1 MKQLKGVPAAPGLA
15 VGNVRLI
22 EEPEIGISRTV
33 STPRGEWALYEAACI
48 LAKEDL
54 SEIIER
60 ANPHDAEILNFQ
72 QMVLDD
78 KGFNTAVQEAI
89 ENGSNCAVAVETAA
103 AKYAKKL
110 MDTGDA
116 YISARTVDLQDI
128 SRRVVSILNGAPKTR
143 LTLTEPAIVLAR
155 EIMPSDLVITD
166 KALILGFITE
176 EGSAQGHAAII
187 ARTMG
192 IPAIVAVGEAF
203 SAIVEGG
210 TAAIDGSTGE
220 IYANP
225 NEATTARFLHRI
237 NLAKR
242 RYLSLEKL
250 KQTPCISKD
259 GISFSMLA
267 NCSSEADIEDA
278 VAHGAEGVGLLR
290 SEFLFMRQE
299 GIPNEEDQYLFYKGC
314 LEKANGY
321 PVTVRTFDIGADK
334 QVAGISLPKED
345 NPALGLRGLRLSLA
359 QTNLFKQQIRALLR
373 AGVHGT
379 LKVMFPMV
387 AEPAEFDTAMA
398 FIAEV
403 KAELDAEKA
412 PYSKDIAWGVMI
424 ETPAAAL
431 LAEEFAQK
439 ADFFSI
445 GTNDLTQ
452 YTLAADR
459 ANTAV
464 APYYNTLS
472 PAVLKLIEL
481 TVQAAE
487 KHSCPVSVCG
497 ESAADEQIA
506 LQYARMGIR
515 CFSIAGT
522 SLLYVKETL
531 MEHAINETRE

>member
-1 MKQLKGVPAAPGLA
+1 MKEIKGTPAASGLA
-15 VGNVRLI
+15 VGKVRII
-22 EEPEIGISRTV
+22 EEQEVGISRTV
-33 STPRGEWALYEAACI
+33 STPRGEWALYEAARI

-60 ANPHDAEILNFQ
+60 ASEEDAEILSFQ
-72 QMVLDD
+72 RMVLDD
-78 KGFNTAVQEAI
+78 KGFNTAVQDAI
-89 ENGSNCAVAVETAA
+89 EQGNNCAEAVETAA

-110 MDTGDA
+110 MDTGNA
-116 YISARTVDLQDI
+116 YISARTADLQDI
-128 SRRVVSILNGAPKTR
+128 SRRVVNILNGAPKTR
-143 LTLTEPAIVLAR
+143 LTLTEPAIVVAR
-155 EIMPSDLVITD
+155 EIMPSDLVISD
-166 KALILGFITE
+166 KNFILGFITE

-192 IPAIVAVGEAF
+192 IPAIVAAGGGCADIAEGETIAM
-203 SAIVEGG
+203 
-210 TAAIDGSTGE
+210 DGSTGE
-220 IYANP
+220 IYASP

-250 KQTPCISKD
+250 KQTPCVSKD

-267 NCSSEADIEDA
+267 NCSSEEDIEHA
-278 VAHGAEGVGLLR
+278 IQQGAEGVGLLR

-299 GIPNEEDQYLFYKGC
+299 GAPGEEDQFLFYKGC
-314 LEKANGY
+314 LSKAKGY

-334 QVAGISLPKED
+334 QVAGISLPKEE
-345 NPALGLRGLRLSLA
+345 NPALGLRGLRLSLT
-359 QTNLFKQQIRALLR
+359 QTELFKQQIRALLR
-373 AGVHGT
+373 AGVYGK

-387 AEPAEFDTAMA
+387 AEPAEFDAAMDFVTA
-398 FIAEV
+398 V
-403 KAELDAEKA
+403 KAELGAEQI
-412 PYSKDIAWGVMI
+412 PYSNDIAWGVMI

-431 LAEEFAQK
+431 LAEELAQK

-464 APYYNTLS
+464 APYYNALS
-472 PAVLKLIEL
+472 PAVLKLMEY
-481 TVQAAE
+481 TVKAAE
-487 KHSCPVSVCG
+487 KHGCPVSVCG

-531 MEHAINETRE
+531 MEHTIKE